1 MLADLV
7 MRPVQ
12 LNDAAA
18 LAEIYNYYIKNTT
31 ITFEVTEVT
40 ADEMR
45 QRIVEITAHHPYWVL
60 EHKGKVIAYCYVH
73 PWRTRAAFLHTK
85 ELSVYIDHDYCHQG
99 IGTDFV
105 GRIIELCRLLRYHV
119 LIACV
124 TSENETSMRFHERLG
139 FRHVAH
145 YDEVGW
151 KFDHWIGL
159 DDYQFT
165 F

>member
-73 PWRTRAAFLHTK
+73 PWRTRAAFCIQRSCRYILIMTIVIK
-85 ELSVYIDHDYCHQG
+85 ALVQILWVESLSYVVCYATMC
-99 IGTDFV
+99 
-105 GRIIELCRLLRYHV
+105 
-119 LIACV
+119 
-124 TSENETSMRFHERLG
+124 
-139 FRHVAH
+139 
-145 YDEVGW
+145 
-151 KFDHWIGL
+151 
-159 DDYQFT
+159 
-165 F
+165 